1 EVLSLLFDSGVDVNT
16 PHDNDLTLLMWAA
29 AYGRADTVRFLLA
42 RGAKPEARDNRGQTA
57 REMAIAG
64 GHLATA
70 QLLQPR

>member
-1 EVLSLLFDSGVDVNT
+1 MFAFS
-16 PHDNDLTLLMWAA
+16 PHPLPHISNVRRLTLLMWAA